1 MHKKAIFSLFF
12 AHNCKLFL
20 IYNKLKKYFGRSF
33 MREKTIILSSLDG
46 SDKKAVL
53 YIEAARDGFCGN
65 LRLYNFKEEIKGIL
79 TLGFLSSGKV
89 LKAALTN
96 SGRENYSFE
105 FDSDNSFE
113 EFSCALVLVS
123 GGKASPILFGSTN
136 KNESLPA
143 QLSKHFDL
151 LDETNLSAEEV
162 KKRLDEDGI
171 DFCPEDKEEIERVI
185 NANLQC
191 ADKCASCNY
200 RNAFYGAPRQPQPG
214 EEVPL
219 YPKPEIEKTSFY
231 DEIKGQLSLLF
242 ERYPEETFL
251 NEIIPNSKWV
261 KVDYEDNGQY
271 FVIGLLYEEGKVAY
285 VCYGMPGEFTTA
297 PPRELSGISQWLPLD
312 PEKPNE
318 LGYWIMYQDAETG
331 ENVEIKI
338 S

>member
-1 MHKKAIFSLFF
+1 
-12 AHNCKLFL
+12 
-20 IYNKLKKYFGRSF
+20 

-46 SDKKAVL
+46 DSKKAVL
-53 YIEAARDGFCGN
+53 NIEAAREGFCGN
-65 LRLYNFKEEIKGIL
+65 LRLYNFKEDPKGIL
-79 TLGFLSSGKV
+79 TLGFLASGKV

-105 FDSDNSFE
+105 FEADSPFE

-123 GGKASPILFGSTN
+123 GGKATPILYGSTN
-136 KNESLPA
+136 KNESLPD

-151 LDETNLSAEEV
+151 LDETDLSVEDVEE
-162 KKRLDEDGI
+162 RLDEDGI
-171 DFCPEDKEEIERVI
+171 DFCNEEKEEIERVI
-185 NANLQC
+185 SDTMQSS
-191 ADKCASCNY
+191 DKCPNSSN
-200 RNAFYGAPRQPQPG
+200 RNAFYGAPRQAQAS
-214 EEVPL
+214 EEIPL
-219 YPKPEIEKTSFY
+219 YPKTEIEKTNFY

-285 VCYGMPGEFTTA
+285 VCYGMPGEYTTA

>member
-1 MHKKAIFSLFF
+1 
-12 AHNCKLFL
+12 
-20 IYNKLKKYFGRSF
+20 

-79 TLGFLSSGKV
+79 TLGFLSSEKV

-338 S
+338 G

>member
-1 MHKKAIFSLFF
+1 
-12 AHNCKLFL
+12 
-20 IYNKLKKYFGRSF
+20 

-46 SDKKAVL
+46 DSKKAVL
-53 YIEAARDGFCGN
+53 NIEAAREGFCGN
-65 LRLYNFKEEIKGIL
+65 LRLYNFKEDPKGIL
-79 TLGFLSSGKV
+79 TLGFLASGKV
-89 LKAALTN
+89 YKAALAN
-96 SGRENYSFE
+96 SGRENYFFE
-105 FDSDNSFE
+105 FEADSSFE
-113 EFSCALVLVS
+113 EFSCALILVS
-123 GGKASPILFGSTN
+123 GGKATPILYGSTN
-136 KNESLPA
+136 KNESLPD

-151 LDETNLSAEEV
+151 LDETALSVEDVEE
-162 KKRLDEDGI
+162 RLDEDGI
-171 DFCPEDKEEIERVI
+171 DFGNEEKEEIERVI
-185 NANLQC
+185 SANMQSS
-191 ADKCASCNY
+191 DKCANCSY
-200 RNAFYGAPRQPQPG
+200 RNAFYGAPRQAQAS
-214 EEVPL
+214 EEIPL
-219 YPKPEIEKTSFY
+219 YPKTEIEKTSFY

-285 VCYGMPGEFTTA
+285 VCYGMPGEYTTA

-331 ENVEIKI
+331 KNVEIKI